1 MNEQILEQVKK
12 ESKQQ
17 YINILIEIG
26 RKQQLIDIYD
36 KLKYDFDLESH
47 EISEW
52 YEEDKEELP
61 KLYKSRDD
69 IEKSIEKIKQ
79 EIKN

>member
-61 KLYKSRDD
+61 KLYKWKDEL
-69 IEKSIEKIKQ
+69 EKKIK
-79 EIKN
+79 ITHK